1 MLTMINVL
9 AQSRLDERLSALRGG
24 FNERQTN
31 PADVRGLIFLIVIPV
46 AIVAVLLL
54 VRQFVMS
61 RKASAGSTDHPMRL
75 FNTVLRKMGVR
86 LSDRYLLRAFA
97 RAAVVQHP
105 ASLFLS
111 RELFERHAR
120 RWLDGLNIRSLQS
133 HARQRFAYITE
144 LAFGPAPVKDD
155 SAAGGATR
163 LDDPFQVLS
172 AMPDVNA
179 PTQERPSDV
188 QTKRAAAETSS

>member
-1 MLTMINVL
+1 MLTIVNLL

-24 FNERQTN
+24 FNERQSN

-46 AIVAVLLL
+46 AIVAVILL
-54 VRQFVMS
+54 VRQIVVS

-97 RAAVVQHP
+97 RASVVQHP

-120 RWLDGLNIRSLQS
+120 RWLDGLNIKSLQS
-133 HARQRFAYITE
+133 HARQRFAYIAE
-144 LAFGPAPVKDD
+144 LAFGPAPLKDE
-155 SAAGGATR
+155 SPATEATR
-163 LDDPFQVLS
+163 LEDPFQALAATPSGS
-172 AMPDVNA
+172 ASF
-179 PTQERPSDV
+179 QESTAES
-188 QTKRAAAETSS
+188 QASAIAAESAA